1 MPTIPDSRIN
11 YQVEGYSL
19 TMPYFRNIPL
29 GDVSEQIKTAIIS
42 IHGDGR
48 NAEEHYELLMTL
60 SSQAGAVDST
70 IILAPLYC
78 IQSDIDNYSLD
89 STTLFW
95 PNSDWNAGDLSRSTA
110 SNPRPSQISAFSI
123 IDSILHRLVENNINL
138 EKIIITGHSAGS
150 QLVVRYAAGGR
161 AQNHIVE
168 EREIDFLY
176 VPTNT
181 PSFLYMDSLR
191 VVNEA
196 LQPYQFEYPFSC
208 GTSNYYKYGLNNLNE
223 YMEQTGVANIRNNY
237 SERKIIYLIGEYD
250 IGGQSNNCARDV
262 QGEHRLL
269 RSYIFF
275 SYLGLFYGE
284 SIYQKQYLAEIPIAY
299 HDFEDMVFSDCGLP
313 IYFNGESLNC
323 QFIDPV
329 VLNNFNPV
337 ADAGEDQIVG
347 INSVVL
353 LDGSNSTDPDGNL
366 ISYEWAQTQGIP
378 VTMDSLSQDSLFFV
392 APGQSTNL
400 RFVLTVVDNL
410 GFSSQDTANIE
421 VSDLLIEEEKNQG
434 ENFGVSPNPFNSVV
448 TIITTKNFS
457 DLINAK
463 VYNLLG
469 VEVKD
474 LSVQLLHKQSPTVI
488 TWDAT
493 DFRGKTL
500 NSGVYFISIKTK
512 TNTIVKKTTYLK

>member
-1 MPTIPDSRIN
+1 M
-11 YQVEGYSL
+11 QVCGSSAL
-19 TMPYFRNIPL
+19 DRL
-29 GDVSEQIKTAIIS
+29 
-42 IHGDGR
+42 
-48 NAEEHYELLMTL
+48 AEELGVKVDALVFVT
-60 SSQAGAVDST
+60 SSTV
-70 IILAPLYC
+70 
-78 IQSDIDNYSLD
+78 
-89 STTLFW
+89 
-95 PNSDWNAGDLSRSTA
+95 
-110 SNPRPSQISAFSI
+110 
-123 IDSILHRLVENNINL
+123 
-138 EKIIITGHSAGS
+138 K
-150 QLVVRYAAGGR
+150 
-161 AQNHIVE
+161 
-168 EREIDFLY
+168 
-176 VPTNT
+176 
-181 PSFLYMDSLR
+181 
-191 VVNEA
+191 
-196 LQPYQFEYPFSC
+196 QFEE
-208 GTSNYYKYGLNNLNE
+208 SNCMF
-223 YMEQTGVANIRNNY
+223 ME
-237 SERKIIYLIGEYD
+237 L
-250 IGGQSNNCARDV
+250 
-262 QGEHRLL
+262 
-269 RSYIFF
+269 
-275 SYLGLFYGE
+275 
-284 SIYQKQYLAEIPIAY
+284 
-299 HDFEDMVFSDCGLP
+299 DFEDMVFSDCGLP

-474 LSVQLLHKQSPTVI
+474 LSFQLRHKQSPMVI

-493 DFRGKTL
+493 DFRGKAL